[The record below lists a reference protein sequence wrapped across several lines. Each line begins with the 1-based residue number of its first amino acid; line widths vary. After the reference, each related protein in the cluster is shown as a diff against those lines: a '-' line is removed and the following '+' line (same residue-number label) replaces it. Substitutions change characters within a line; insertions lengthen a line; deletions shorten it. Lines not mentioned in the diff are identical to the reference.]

1 MLAVLAVE
9 TIGANIEWALFANE
23 RNTLTQDMEH
33 SFRRAFGENHT
44 LVNAPLQMQRNL
56 AELRHTAG
64 LPDDGDFLPL
74 LDASAS
80 TFATL
85 PAGSML
91 GLHYEAGRLDV
102 DIKLARS
109 NDFQELRQRLLNKG
123 LGVQLG
129 DPHDTGN
136 GVETRL
142 ALLPGNDR

>member
-1 MLAVLAVE
+1 
-9 TIGANIEWALFANE
+9 
-23 RNTLTQDMEH
+23 
-33 SFRRAFGENHT
+33 
-44 LVNAPLQMQRNL
+44 
-56 AELRHTAG
+56 
-64 LPDDGDFLPL
+64 
-74 LDASAS
+74 
-80 TFATL
+80 
-85 PAGSML
+85 ML